1 MKFLAATASAAL
13 FALIKPHPASGA
25 TVPITLDI
33 VNAVGAPDGFSR
45 SMVTANGTYPGPLI
59 TANKGDTLVIT
70 VNNQLT
76 DDTMRMSTALDF
88 DGIFVATANS
98 FNEGSSFV
106 TACPIAP
113 NASYTYT
120 IPLINNQTGTFWYH
134 SQLSVQYVDGLRGS
148 LVVYDPEDPL
158 ADLYDVDDETTIWAV
173 GDWWHNT
180 STSMLVTYVASVEL
194 LTVSEDLMV
203 ALRLVFF
210 SFSITPFTDDYGTLQ
225 QVPFF
230 VTNVVAGTRYRFRII
245 NQSAR
250 NVFTMS
256 VDSHNL
262 TVIETDGTPTTPM
275 TVNEIEMLA
284 GQRYSVV
291 LEANQP
297 VDNYWINAPYTG
309 GSPAVNLNQNAT
321 LARGILRY
329 EGAADADPSAPM
341 SLGPADAELNALVEA
356 NLRPLVAQ
364 AAPEPDINI
373 TLNLVVTAGR
383 AQWNVNNVSYL
394 PPSVPTLLKIL
405 DGANSASDF
414 DVTENTFVLPAN
426 KTVQVIF
433 PPSDDDEAHPF
444 HLHGNN
450 FWLVKSNTT
459 DVVNTANPIRRDVA
473 GVGAEGTIVRF
484 STDNPGPWF
493 FHCHIFW
500 HFQAGLATVMASGL
514 DEVRE
519 QVHPTNA
526 WNALCPAYDALPA
539 NLQ

>member
-1 MKFLAATASAAL
+1 MKFLVATASVVL
-13 FALIKPHPASGA
+13 FTLLKPHPASGA
-25 TVPITLDI
+25 TVPVTLDI
-33 VNAVGAPDGFSR
+33 INAVGAPDGFSR
-45 SMVTANGTYPGPLI
+45 TMVTANGTYPGPLI
-59 TANKGDTLVIT
+59 TANKGDTLVVT
-70 VNNQLT
+70 VNNKLT
-76 DDTMRMSTALDF
+76 DDSMRMSTAMDF
-88 DGIFVATANS
+88 DGLFVDTANS

-120 IPLINNQTGTFWYH
+120 IPLINDQTGTFWYH
-134 SQLSVQYVDGLRGS
+134 SQLSVQYVDGLRGA

-158 ADLYDVDDETTIWAV
+158 ADLYDVDDENTIWAV

-180 STSMLVTYVASVEL
+180 STSMLVTYVASGIVP
-194 LTVSEDLMV
+194 VSD
-203 ALRLVFF
+203 
-210 SFSITPFTDDYGTLQ
+210 TGTFNGVGRFNGGPE
-225 QVPFF
+225 VPFF

-275 TVNEIEMLA
+275 TVNEIQMLA

-321 LARGILRY
+321 LARAILRY
-329 EGAADADPSAPM
+329 QGAPETDPTAPM
-341 SLGPADAELNALVEA
+341 SLGPAESELNALVEA

-394 PPSVPTLLKIL
+394 PPSVPTLVKIL

-414 DVTENTFVLPAN
+414 NVTENTFVLPAN

-484 STDNPGPWF
+484 STNNPGPWF

-514 DEVRE
+514 DEIRE
-519 QVHPTNA
+519 QVHPTQA
-526 WNALCPAYDALPA
+526 WDALCPAYDALPA